1 MKTARSIEEQTERKK
16 AEKGQTSRVSTPPVK
31 PKLKQ
36 RDASRIAAWRWKPG
50 KSANPGGV
58 PKHDVAAELA
68 RAIFENNPQVIYKAF
83 LKAIARG
90 NAYAFATLADRGY
103 GKLKETIHAE
113 ISPYQNVSTPD
124 LEAHVQELE
133 AKLVASLV
141 ERGYIITK
149 PPQLLPPEEND
160 KKKLN

>member
-1 MKTARSIEEQTERKK
+1 MKTSDSIERQEERKR
-16 AEKGQTSRVSTPPVK
+16 AEKRGNFIAQSSGPVSEGRRRSLANLKPPF
-31 PKLKQ
+31 PKGV
-36 RDASRIAAWRWKPG
+36 SG
-50 KSANPGGV
+50 NPGGK

-103 GKLKETIHAE
+103 GKLKESIHAE
-113 ISPYQNVSTPD
+113 ISPYQEVSTPD

-149 PPQLLPPEEND
+149 PPQLLPPED
-160 KKKLN
+160 AKKPN